1 LIWFGQGKPF
11 SALLGIQQT
20 MIEML
25 TVTLS
30 TFCLARFAPV
40 ECDYPPVARFAQA
53 SADVFGSP
61 RWALPMVMHGDL

>member
-1 LIWFGQGKPF
+1 
-11 SALLGIQQT
+11 